1 MQMVD
6 NMGSLLQSFAL
17 KRILEE
23 MNVQVEFLDIA
34 PNEEDNNLLNGIRQQ
49 YVAERERD
57 GLFGKIS
64 KIDKYTLNRFI
75 IKIKSNQ
82 QNQLFN
88 EFRVNCLETEK
99 KSNKYDLCIIGSD
112 EVFNC

>member
-1 MQMVD
+1 M
-6 NMGSLLQSFAL
+6 L
-17 KRILEE
+17 
-23 MNVQVEFLDIA
+23 
-34 PNEEDNNLLNGIRQQ
+34 P
-49 YVAERERD
+49 ERERD

-112 EVFNC
+112 EVFNCLNTNGWGFTSHLFGNVPEANRVITYAASCGSTSYKDLPGKSS